1 MRKLKS
7 TNTTTPNNDAG
18 VSLDKQQQH
27 DTSVDHI
34 DQKASL
40 SSCDV
45 LDTDLGPTTESV
57 NFFLA
62 VLAKGVEQIV
72 PTKSDTYK
80 SRCEPIILLKGA
92 TRGYFFITY
101 VRELKREL

>member
-7 TNTTTPNNDAG
+7 PTTTTPKNDAG
-18 VSLDKQQQH
+18 VSLDKQHQH
-27 DTSVDHI
+27 YTSVDCI

-45 LDTDLGPTTESV
+45 LDIDLGPTTESV

-62 VLAKGVEQIV
+62 VLAKGLGK
-72 PTKSDTYK
+72 TKHD
-80 SRCEPIILLKGA
+80 
-92 TRGYFFITY
+92 
-101 VRELKREL
+101 LKRNVTKPNKMKNNKRMHLSVIIKN